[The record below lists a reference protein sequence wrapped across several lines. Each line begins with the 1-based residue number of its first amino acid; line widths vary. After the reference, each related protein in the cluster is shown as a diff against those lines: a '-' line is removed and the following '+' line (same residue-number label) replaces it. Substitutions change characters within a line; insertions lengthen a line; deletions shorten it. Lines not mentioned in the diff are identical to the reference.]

1 MSIQQVE
8 GYGEG
13 SFDEMIK
20 GSDLRL
26 QELAKTLRNLIEGIY
41 PKIIEVVWPKLKMAG
56 YGVGPKKKSEQFCY
70 IGLYSKHVTFGF
82 YRGAELQD
90 PLKLLTGTAKQL
102 RYIKIESLDQIFD
115 PAIKSILKNSLV
127 NIQNSLKV

>member
-1 MSIQQVE
+1 MHQVE
-8 GYGEG
+8 GYGDG

-20 GSDLRL
+20 GSDPRL
-26 QELAKTLRNLIEGIY
+26 QALAKALRNLIEGMY
-41 PKIIEVVWPKLKMAG
+41 PKTIEVVWPKLKMAG

-70 IGLYSKHVTFGF
+70 IGLYTKHVSLGF

-90 PLKLLTGTAKQL
+90 PLMLLAGTAKRL
-102 RYIKIESLDQIFD
+102 RYIKIDSLDQISD

-127 NIQNSLKV
+127 NIQNSLKL